1 MVLALMTKTK
11 YKYYLANGACI
22 EYVLSPDS
30 RLVEVIDGLASQF
43 YSKTA
48 TFSTEDVLVKPEI
61 ASALNREVSA
71 QMSFYVQVLDNPGH
85 GVLKLQTLLGPMT
98 IVARSDL
105 EWPIFIGSEQ
115 ELKDNSF
122 AACMEE
128 ILCE

>member
-1 MVLALMTKTK
+1 MVLVLIVKNK
-11 YKYYLANGACI
+11 YQYYLANGACM
-22 EYVLSPDS
+22 EYVLSPGCS
-30 RLVEVIDGLASQF
+30 LVEVIDRLVTQF
-43 YSKTA
+43 YSKSY
-48 TFSTEDVLVKPEI
+48 TFAFEEVYVKPEI
-61 ASALNREVSA
+61 ASALNKEVLG

-85 GVLKLQTLLGPMT
+85 GVLKLQTMSGPMT

-122 AACMEE
+122 VQCMEE

>member
-1 MVLALMTKTK
+1 MTTKNK

-30 RLVEVIDGLASQF
+30 YLVEVIDDPASQF
-43 YSKTA
+43 YSKTS
-48 TFSTEDVLVKPEI
+48 TFSTEEVLVKPEI
-61 ASALNREVSA
+61 ASTLNREVSA
-71 QMSFYVQVLDNPGH
+71 QRSFYVQVSDHPGH
-85 GVLKLQTLLGPMT
+85 GVLKLQTLHGPLT
-98 IVARSDL
+98 IVARPDL

-122 AACMEE
+122 AASMEE